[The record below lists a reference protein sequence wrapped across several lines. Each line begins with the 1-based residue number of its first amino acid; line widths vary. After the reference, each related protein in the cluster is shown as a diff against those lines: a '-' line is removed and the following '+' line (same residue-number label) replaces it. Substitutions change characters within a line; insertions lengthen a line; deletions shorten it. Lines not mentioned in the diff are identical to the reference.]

1 METQRSAFSEV
12 IDFWRSVEVEGTTN
26 THRVSKVDSKLS
38 KLPFEPLNSIAPERI
53 LLGAGPS
60 NIDPRVLQVLSHP
73 LVGHLDPSFLRI
85 MDEVCQMLRMVFQ
98 TNNKLTFPLSG
109 TGSAGMEASLVNVI
123 EPGERVMVFVNGY
136 FGERMCEM
144 VERIGGELIRVD
156 CEWGS
161 GFDQDE
167 MRRLIKKHSPKVVA
181 VVHAETSTGVLQPL
195 DALSD
200 AVREVDCLLIVD
212 CVTSLGGVPIFVD
225 EWGWDVA
232 YSGTQKCLGCPPGL
246 SPMTF
251 NERAVEKMR
260 NRKRKPSS
268 WYYDAMLISNYWG
281 EERAYHHT
289 APISMV
295 YALREALRLLFEEG
309 LSERWERHA
318 QNGEA
323 LIAGLEALGLKLFVS
338 EEFRMPCLTAV
349 CIPDGVDDVKVRS
362 FLLNEFNIE
371 IGAGLGPLK
380 GKIWRIGLMGYSS
393 QRKNVLLLLS
403 ALGTALRLQ
412 GFKADVSSAISAA
425 VEVYKRHNAIAQ
437 NETEDECTAK

>member
-1 METQRSAFSEV
+1 M
-12 IDFWRSVEVEGTTN
+12 VEGKGTDMQKQKTSELDL
-26 THRVSKVDSKLS
+26 TVGELS
-38 KLPFEPLNSIAPERI
+38 LEPLNSIAPERI

-60 NIDPRVLQVLSHP
+60 NVDPRVLQVLSHP
-73 LVGHLDPSFLRI
+73 PVGHLDPSFLKI
-85 MDEVCQMLRMVFQ
+85 MDEVRQMLCIVFQ

-109 TGSAGMEASLVNVI
+109 TGSAGMEASLVNTI
-123 EPGERVMVFVNGY
+123 EPGEKVMVFVNGY

-156 CEWGS
+156 CEWGR

-200 AVREVDCLLIVD
+200 LTYEIDCLLVVD

-246 SPMTF
+246 SPITF
-251 NERAVEKMR
+251 SERAVEKMR
-260 NRKRKPSS
+260 RRKRKPSS

-295 YALREALRLLFEEG
+295 YALREALRLLLEEG
-309 LSERWERHA
+309 LTKRWTRHA

-323 LIAGLEALGLKLFVS
+323 LITGLEALGLKLFVS
-338 EEFRMPCLTAV
+338 KEFRMPCLIAV
-349 CIPDGVDDVKVRS
+349 CIPEGVDDVKVRS
-362 FLLNEFNIE
+362 YLLNEFNIE

-403 ALGTALRLQ
+403 ALGAALRSQ
-412 GFKADVSSAISAA
+412 NFKADISSAISAA
-425 VEVYKRHNAIAQ
+425 IEVYEKCDAVAQ
-437 NETEDECTAK
+437 NEIGNECMAK